1 MDLLYIRSPEG
12 VAAHNTEF
20 QPLSNIAAIHVA
32 IYVRILKSY
41 YARTGNLVYPFIGA
55 GGDGEAHDSL
65 VVMVVLLLLLL
76 LIVIMVTVFFI
87 RARSFLLVFASLSGQ
102 NFRL

>member
-1 MDLLYIRSPEG
+1 MWLAWLSIKITRVRFVA
-12 VAAHNTEF
+12 VAAEM
-20 QPLSNIAAIHVA
+20 
-32 IYVRILKSY
+32 
-41 YARTGNLVYPFIGA
+41 
-55 GGDGEAHDSL
+55 
-65 VVMVVLLLLLL
+65 MVVLLLLLL